1 MAKIERFSEQ
11 VIYKPQTQAQG
22 FAKPSAPDLISP
34 LRQNQQAMAQEQKS
48 VAKRNELDFKRQ
60 AEILKVNKLVE
71 DLGAKNLLALTESG
85 RQLLEAGVE
94 QYGQMQE
101 ENAVSLFLS
110 DVEARNEAAAE
121 YQTSQ
126 AEFSMLDNEAEK
138 LALESARNDAPPE
151 VVSSYNQLW
160 GRGRRAYEEQ
170 AAKYYG
176 DSERFTEY
184 FENALQSD
192 EVVQLPDGTEFAL
205 NNITSNTQ
213 FAAARSY
220 VKDKYMQEN
229 GLIPMINRNPGLYAE
244 KFMPGIDKADRKLAA
259 RFEKEQADNDGIN
272 VRASELNSLVDNFST
287 DPLALSHYLNQ
298 VSTTTKDGKR
308 IGMRGAWNQL
318 ETDLL
323 QFADTG
329 KDISVMISKLKQ
341 MPMPNDPKGRTYG
354 DLHGV
359 KLEVIREKAFDEER
373 KNFRRDEEFARMQSK
388 EHERALIEP
397 LLAKEDGVSKAEIL
411 EAKQAYL
418 KVNESMF
425 IYDPDTRAF
434 DRLLANP
441 AINGDLERN
450 RIITQSHDELI
461 KIGLLTVDEV
471 EKFPGIKNYNYY
483 LQTAIQQEKAYNAN
497 GGLKETLRAVE
508 REIKSNKNVKLY
520 GRFGELG
527 GVASMMAMDFKRQV
541 QHRVQELMLAK
552 DITVVEANQQAFQE
566 FRVQFKAAMED
577 KNNKYYYST
586 TRGDGTRGFVNYGK
600 DVSANRA
607 AYNKQIAAVNNAQKA
622 DPTGFL
628 KQEGLFGDE
637 RFWTKAMEGFGQPG
651 WRPDPYIVRMARQ
664 LGVPVLDIYKNQ
676 LTNYD
681 ALPQPVQFE
690 QILKGDQQVDPDLKR
705 FYNNYVEGVSSRMQF
720 SRFSGR
726 PSMRPMFASVGGNDQ
741 LSRLKRAFI
750 SQESGGDHNAVNSR
764 TGALG
769 LVQVMPENVGSFT
782 QRYLGRAMTY
792 AEFKNNRAAQ
802 ELLAERHF
810 EALLVKHSA
819 PGRSEEETIRRIAAE
834 HYGGPGAVEYWNS
847 TGYHAAGSRYNPYGN
862 EPNMAEYTMSV
873 FRKYKGGF

>member
-22 FAKPSAPDLISP
+22 FVRPTAPDLISP

-192 EVVQLPDGTEFAL
+192 EEVELPDGNKFAL
-205 NNITSNTQ
+205 NNITSNTE

-308 IGMRGAWNQL
+308 LGMRGAWNQL

-329 KDISVMISKLKQ
+329 KDITVMISRLKQ

-354 DLHGV
+354 ELHGV
-359 KLEVIREKAFDEER
+359 KLDVIREKALDEER

-397 LLAKEDGVSKAEIL
+397 LLAQEDGVSKAEIL

-418 KVNESMF
+418 KVNESMG
-425 IYDPDTRAF
+425 IYDPDTRGF
-434 DRLLANP
+434 DRLLTNP

-450 RIITQSHDELI
+450 QIIEDSHKALE
-461 KIGLLTVDEV
+461 KIGFLTVEEV
-471 EKFPGIKNYNYY
+471 QKFPGIKNYNYY
-483 LQTAIQQEKAYNAN
+483 LQTAIQQEKAYNAA
-497 GGLKETLRAVE
+497 GGLKETLAAVDAQLKGDK
-508 REIKSNKNVKLY
+508 RIKTV

-527 GVASMMAMDFKRQV
+527 GIGKMMAMDFKRRLQA
-541 QHRVQELMLAK
+541 RVQTLMTQPGMT
-552 DITVVEANQQAFQE
+552 IERANEQAFQE
-566 FRVQFKAAMED
+566 FQRDYDAELQNENSKYFFSPKRVPGGK
-577 KNNKYYYST
+577 
-586 TRGDGTRGFVNYGK
+586 RFVNYGK
-600 DVSANRA
+600 NVTTNQKLYDAE
-607 AYNKQIAAVNNAQKA
+607 IAKVKEAQKA
-622 DPTGFL
+622 DPKNFL
-628 KQEGLFGDE
+628 KAEELFGDE
-637 RFWTKAMEGFGQPG
+637 EFWTKAMDGFGQPG
-651 WRPDPYIVRMARQ
+651 WRPDPYIVRMARS

-676 LTNYD
+676 LENYKD
-681 ALPQPVQFE
+681 LPQPIQFE

>member
-22 FAKPSAPDLISP
+22 FVRPTAPDLISP

-329 KDISVMISKLKQ
+329 KDITVMISRLKQ

-354 DLHGV
+354 ELHGV
-359 KLEVIREKAFDEER
+359 KLDVIREKALDEER

-397 LLAKEDGVSKAEIL
+397 LLAQEDGVSKAEIL

-418 KVNESMF
+418 KVNESMG
-425 IYDPDTRAF
+425 IYDPDTRGF
-434 DRLLANP
+434 DRLLTNP

-450 RIITQSHDELI
+450 QIIEDSHKALE
-461 KIGLLTVDEV
+461 KIGLLTVEEV
-471 EKFPGIKNYNYY
+471 QKFPGIKNYNYY
-483 LQTAIQQEKAYNAN
+483 LQTAIQQEKAYNAA
-497 GGLKETLRAVE
+497 GGLKETLAAVDAQLKGDK
-508 REIKSNKNVKLY
+508 RIKTV

-527 GVASMMAMDFKRQV
+527 GIGKMMAMDFKRRLQA
-541 QHRVQELMLAK
+541 RVQTLMTQPGMT
-552 DITVVEANQQAFQE
+552 IERANEQAFQE
-566 FRVQFKAAMED
+566 FQRDYDAELQNENSKYFFSPKRVPGGK
-577 KNNKYYYST
+577 
-586 TRGDGTRGFVNYGK
+586 RFVNYGK
-600 DVSANRA
+600 NVTTNQKLYDAE
-607 AYNKQIAAVNNAQKA
+607 IAKVKEAQKA
-622 DPTGFL
+622 DPKNFL
-628 KQEGLFGDE
+628 KAEELFGDE
-637 RFWTKAMEGFGQPG
+637 EFWTKAMDGFGQPG
-651 WRPDPYIVRMARQ
+651 WRPDPYIVRMARS

-676 LTNYD
+676 LENYKD
-681 ALPQPVQFE
+681 LPQPIQFE

>member
-1 MAKIERFSEQ
+1 MAKIERFSEE
-11 VIYKPQTQAQG
+11 VLYKPQTQAQG
-22 FAKPSAPDLISP
+22 FVRPTAPDLISS

-60 AEILKVNKLVE
+60 AEILKANKLVE
-71 DLGAKNLLALTESG
+71 DLGAANLLAMTTGG
-85 RQLLEAGVE
+85 RKFLEASAE
-94 QYGQMQE
+94 QFGQMQE

-308 IGMRGAWNQL
+308 LGMRGAWNQL

-359 KLEVIREKAFDEER
+359 KLDVIREKAFDEER

-450 RIITQSHDELI
+450 RIITQSHDELNW
-461 KIGLLTVDEV
+461 L
-471 EKFPGIKNYNYY
+471 
-483 LQTAIQQEKAYNAN
+483 AY
-497 GGLKETLRAVE
+497 
-508 REIKSNKNVKLY
+508 
-520 GRFGELG
+520 
-527 GVASMMAMDFKRQV
+527 
-541 QHRVQELMLAK
+541 
-552 DITVVEANQQAFQE
+552 
-566 FRVQFKAAMED
+566 
-577 KNNKYYYST
+577 
-586 TRGDGTRGFVNYGK
+586 
-600 DVSANRA
+600 
-607 AYNKQIAAVNNAQKA
+607 
-622 DPTGFL
+622 
-628 KQEGLFGDE
+628 
-637 RFWTKAMEGFGQPG
+637 
-651 WRPDPYIVRMARQ
+651 
-664 LGVPVLDIYKNQ
+664 
-676 LTNYD
+676 
-681 ALPQPVQFE
+681 
-690 QILKGDQQVDPDLKR
+690 
-705 FYNNYVEGVSSRMQF
+705 
-720 SRFSGR
+720 
-726 PSMRPMFASVGGNDQ
+726 
-741 LSRLKRAFI
+741 
-750 SQESGGDHNAVNSR
+750 
-764 TGALG
+764 
-769 LVQVMPENVGSFT
+769 
-782 QRYLGRAMTY
+782 
-792 AEFKNNRAAQ
+792 
-802 ELLAERHF
+802 
-810 EALLVKHSA
+810 
-819 PGRSEEETIRRIAAE
+819 RR
-834 HYGGPGAVEYWNS
+834 
-847 TGYHAAGSRYNPYGN
+847 
-862 EPNMAEYTMSV
+862 
-873 FRKYKGGF
+873 

>member
-1 MAKIERFSEQ
+1 MAKIERFSEE
-11 VIYKPQTQAQG
+11 VLYKPQTQAQG
-22 FAKPSAPDLISP
+22 FVRPTAPDLISS

-60 AEILKVNKLVE
+60 AEILKANKLVE
-71 DLGAKNLLALTESG
+71 DLGAANLLAMTTGG
-85 RQLLEAGVE
+85 RKFLEASAE
-94 QYGQMQE
+94 QFGQMQE

-110 DVEARNEAAAE
+110 DVEARNQAAAE
-121 YQTSQ
+121 YQTAQ

-220 VKDKYMQEN
+220 VKDMYMQEN

-272 VRASELNSLVDNFST
+272 VRATELNSLVDNFST

-329 KDISVMISKLKQ
+329 KDISVMISRLKQ

-359 KLEVIREKAFDEER
+359 KLDVIREKAFDEER

-388 EHERALIEP
+388 EHARALIAP
-397 LLAKEDGVSKAEIL
+397 LLAKKEGVSKAEIL
-411 EAKQAYL
+411 EAKDAYL
-418 KVNESMF
+418 KVNKING

-434 DRLLANP
+434 DRLLADP
-441 AINGDLERN
+441 AINGDLERSQ
-450 RIITQSHDELI
+450 IITQSHDELI
-461 KIGLLTVDEV
+461 AIGLLTVDEV

-483 LQTAIQQEKAYNAN
+483 LQTAIQQEKAYNSN
-497 GGLKETLRAVE
+497 GGLKETLQAVE

-541 QHRVQELMLAK
+541 QHRVQELMLAPEM
-552 DITVVEANQQAFQE
+552 TVVQANQQAFQE

-577 KNNKYYYST
+577 KDNKYYYST

-637 RFWTKAMEGFGQPG
+637 PFWTKAMEGFGQPG
-651 WRPDPYIVRMARQ
+651 WRPDSYIVRMARQ

-676 LTNYD
+676 LTNYPE
-681 ALPQPVQFE
+681 LPQPVQFE

-705 FYNNYVEGVSSRMQF
+705 FYNNYVEGASSRMQF

-819 PGRSEEETIRRIAAE
+819 PGRSEEEIIRRIAAE

>member
-1 MAKIERFSEQ
+1 MAKIERFSEE
-11 VIYKPQTQAQG
+11 VLYKPQTQAQG
-22 FAKPSAPDLISP
+22 FVKPTAPDLISS

-60 AEILKVNKLVE
+60 AEILKANKLVE
-71 DLGAKNLLALTESG
+71 DLGAANLLAMTTGG
-85 RQLLEAGVE
+85 RKFLEAGAE
-94 QYGQMQE
+94 QFGQMQE

-110 DVEARNEAAAE
+110 DVEARNGAAAE

-184 FENALQSD
+184 FEQALESD
-192 EVVQLPDGTEFAL
+192 AVIQLPDGNEFAL
-205 NNITSNTQ
+205 NNITTNTQ

-220 VKDKYMQEN
+220 VKDMYMQEN
-229 GLIPMINRNPGLYAE
+229 GLVPMINRNPGLYAE

-259 RFEKEQADNDGIN
+259 RFEKEQADNDGVN
-272 VRASELNSLVDNFST
+272 VRATELNSLVDNFST

-318 ETDLL
+318 DTDLVN
-323 QFADTG
+323 FADTG
-329 KDISVMISKLKQ
+329 KDISVLVSRLKQ

-359 KLEVIREKAFDEER
+359 KLDLIREKAFDEDR
-373 KNFRRDEEFARMQSK
+373 KNFRRDQELALMQVKS
-388 EHERALIEP
+388 HERALIQP
-397 LLAKEDGVSKAEIL
+397 LLDKEDGVTKEEIL
-411 EAKQAYL
+411 AAKKAFIS
-418 KVNESMF
+418 VNAEYEIF
-425 IYDPDTRAF
+425 NPVTRAF
-434 DRLLANP
+434 DNLLTNP
-441 AINGDLERN
+441 AINGDLQRQE
-450 RIITQSHDELI
+450 IITNSHDDLA

-483 LQTAIQQEKAYNAN
+483 LQTALQQEKAFNTA
-497 GGLKETLRAVE
+497 GGLKETLAAVDAE
-508 REIKSNKNVKLY
+508 LKGDKRIKTV

-527 GVASMMAMDFKRQV
+527 GIGKMMAMDFKRRLQA
-541 QHRVQELMLAK
+541 RVQILMTQPGM
-552 DITVVEANQQAFQE
+552 TVERANEQAFQE
-566 FRVQFKAAMED
+566 FQGDYNAEME
-577 KNNKYYYST
+577 NENSKYFFSPK
-586 TRGDGTRGFVNYGK
+586 REPGGKRFINYGK
-600 DVSANRA
+600 NVSKNQQI
-607 AYNKQIAAVNNAQKA
+607 YNAEIAKIKEAQKA
-622 DPTGFL
+622 DPKNYL
-628 KQEGLFGDE
+628 KAPELFGDE
-637 RFWTKAMEGFGQPG
+637 EFWTKAMDGFGQPG
-651 WRPDPYIVRMARQ
+651 WRPDPYVVRMARS

-676 LTNYD
+676 LTNYP
-681 ALPQPVQFE
+681 ALPQPPQFE
-690 QILKGDQQVDPDLKR
+690 QMLKGDQQVDPDLKR

-750 SQESGGDHNAVNSR
+750 TQESGGDHNAVNSR

-834 HYGGPGAVEYWNS
+834 HYGGAGAVEYWNS

-873 FRKYKGGF
+873 YRKYQGGY

>member
-22 FAKPSAPDLISP
+22 FVRPTAPDLISP

-192 EVVQLPDGTEFAL
+192 EEVELPDGNKFAL
-205 NNITSNTQ
+205 NNITSNTE

-329 KDISVMISKLKQ
+329 KDITVMISRLKQ

-354 DLHGV
+354 ELHGV
-359 KLEVIREKAFDEER
+359 KLDVIREKALDEER

-541 QHRVQELMLAK
+541 QHRVQELMLAPEM
-552 DITVVEANQQAFQE
+552 TVVQANQQAFQE

-637 RFWTKAMEGFGQPG
+637 AFWTKAMEGFGQPG

>member
-11 VIYKPQTQAQG
+11 VLYKPQTQAKG
-22 FAKPSAPDLISP
+22 FVKPTAPDLISS

-60 AEILKVNKLVE
+60 AEILKANKLVE
-71 DLGAKNLLALTESG
+71 DLGAANLLAMTTGG
-85 RQLLEAGVE
+85 RKFLEASAE
-94 QYGQMQE
+94 QFGQMQE

-110 DVEARNEAAAE
+110 DVEARNQAAAE

-184 FENALQSD
+184 FEQALESD
-192 EVVQLPDGTEFAL
+192 AVIQLPDGTEFAL
-205 NNITSNTQ
+205 NNITTNTQ

-220 VKDKYMQEN
+220 VKDMYMQEN
-229 GLIPMINRNPGLYAE
+229 GLVPMINRNPGLYAE

-272 VRASELNSLVDNFST
+272 VRATELNSLVENFST

-318 ETDLL
+318 ETDLVN
-323 QFADTG
+323 FADTG
-329 KDISVMISKLKQ
+329 KDISVLISRLKQ

-359 KLEVIREKAFDEER
+359 KLDLIREKAFDEER
-373 KNFRRDEEFARMQSK
+373 KNFRRDQEMALMQVEGHK
-388 EHERALIEP
+388 RALIQP
-397 LLAKEDGVSKAEIL
+397 LLDKEDGVTKEEIL
-411 EAKQAYL
+411 AAKKAFVD
-418 KVNESMF
+418 VNAEYQIFS
-425 IYDPDTRAF
+425 PDTSAF
-434 DRLLANP
+434 DRLLTNP
-441 AINGDLERN
+441 SVNGDLEREQ
-450 RIITQSHDELI
+450 IIIQSHEDLA

-471 EKFPGIKNYNYY
+471 QRYPGIKNYNYY
-483 LQTAIQQEKAYNAN
+483 LQKAQQQEKAYNQA
-497 GGLKETLRAVE
+497 GGLKQTLKAVE
-508 REIKSNKNVKLY
+508 QELKSNPAIKTY

-527 GVASMMAMDFKRQV
+527 GVASMMVMDFKRRV
-541 QHRVQELMLAK
+541 QNRVQELMLSK
-552 DITVVEANQQAFQE
+552 DMTVERANHQAFQE
-566 FRVQFKAAMED
+566 FRVEYKAAMD
-577 KNNKYYYST
+577 NKDSQYFYSNK
-586 TRGDGTRGFVNYGK
+586 RGKGQRGFINYGK
-600 DVSANRA
+600 DVAANRA
-607 AYNKQIAAVNNAQKA
+607 AYNASIAKINDAQKA
-622 DPTGFL
+622 DPKGFM
-628 KQEGLFGDE
+628 KVEGLFGDRE
-637 RFWTKAMEGFGQPG
+637 FWTDAMEGFGQPG
-651 WRPDPYIVRMARQ
+651 WRPDAYIVRMARQ

-676 LTNYD
+676 LENYKD
-681 ALPQPVQFE
+681 LPQPIQFE

-834 HYGGPGAVEYWNS
+834 HYGGAGAVEYWNS